1 MKRHDQM
8 SSLVWLA
15 FAIYICIESSR
26 LSFGSFHNPGPGFLP
41 LLVGIFLGIF
51 SIIAFLQ
58 TSLSK
63 GAEEMTQSWYP
74 EKRWKKLI
82 WVLVALFAYAICLET
97 LGFLIST
104 FLLLVFL
111 FHSGME
117 PKRWVVAIGGSA
129 IASFSSYA
137 VFELWLRT
145 QLPKGILGF

>member
-1 MKRHDQM
+1 M
-8 SSLVWLA
+8 SSLVWLV

-41 LLVGIFLGIF
+41 LLVGLLLGIF
-51 SIIAFLQ
+51 SIVVILQ
-58 TSLSK
+58 ATLSGK
-63 GAEEMTQSWYP
+63 PQENIPPWYP
-74 EKRWKKLI
+74 QERWKKLI
-82 WVLVALFAYAICLET
+82 WVLVALFAYAICLEI

-111 FHSGME
+111 FRSGME